1 MTDLASRPNP
11 QNIDNIKNACCLEK
25 MPSFGIANQTM
36 LAKIAIDVK
45 KILKMG
51 VEVAIVIGGGNI
63 CRGANTHVDRTNA
76 DKIGMIATIINGL
89 ILTEAFNAVGAKAV
103 VLSVRSM
110 PAICELYTS
119 ASARQYLKTGFVVIC
134 AGGSGQPFFSTD
146 TAAVIRAR
154 ELGCDVLFKA
164 TKVDGLYDSDP
175 QKNPDAKYIESITH
189 SDFLRQNMGVMDLT
203 AVSLAKDG
211 HLPLEI
217 FSVYEEDV
225 LFKVLEGGGKKS
237 VVSE

>member
-1 MTDLASRPNP
+1 MTDFASLPNG
-11 QNIDNIKNACCLEK
+11 QGTDEIKNTCFLEK
-25 MPSFGIANQTM
+25 MPSFGVANQIM
-36 LAKIAIDVK
+36 LAKIALDVK
-45 KILKMG
+45 KILEKG
-51 VEVAIVIGGGNI
+51 AEVAIVVGGGNI
-63 CRGANTHVDRTNA
+63 CRGANTHVDRTNT
-76 DKIGMIATIINGL
+76 DKIGMIATVINGL
-89 ILTEAFNAVGAKAV
+89 ILTEVFNAVGVKAV

-175 QKNPDAKYIESITH
+175 QKNPDAKYIASITH
-189 SDFLRQNMGVMDLT
+189 NDFLRQNMGIMDLT

-211 HLPLEI
+211 HLPIEI
-217 FSVYEEDV
+217 FSVYEENV
-225 LFKVLEGGGKKS
+225 LCKVIENNVKKS
-237 VVSE
+237 VVA